1 MYDHIRKNVEEYA
14 QRLVPSLGMELV
26 EVQFREEGGQLV
38 LRVFVDCDQGMTVDR
53 CAEVS
58 RALGDYLDVEDFID
72 DPYTLEVSSPGLE
85 RPLKNR
91 ADFERFVGRK
101 ARLKM
106 MAPIDGQKVFV
117 GNITTIENCNA
128 VALELEDGRRMEFAF
143 EDIKK
148 ARLSL

>member
-1 MYDHIRKNVEEYA
+1 MYDHIRQRVEEYA
-14 QRLVPSLGMELV
+14 DRLVPSLGMELV

-58 RALGDYLDVEDFID
+58 RALSDYLDVEDFID
-72 DPYTLEVSSPGLE
+72 VSYTLEVSSPGVE
-85 RPLKNR
+85 RSLKSL
-91 ADFERFVGRK
+91 ADFERFAGRK

-106 MAPIDGQKVFV
+106 MAPVAGQKVFV
-117 GNITTIENCNA
+117 GNIITTENRDA
-128 VALELEDGRRMEFAF
+128 VALELEDGQCMEFAF
-143 EDIKK
+143 DNIKK

>member
-38 LRVFVDCDQGMTVDR
+38 LRVFVDCEQGMTVDR

-58 RALGDYLDVEDFID
+58 RALSDYLDVEDFID
-72 DPYTLEVSSPGLE
+72 DPYTLEVSSPGVE
-85 RPLKNR
+85 RPLRSR
-91 ADFERFVGRK
+91 ADFEKFVGRK
-101 ARLKM
+101 VRLKM
-106 MAPIDGQKVFV
+106 MAPVDGQKVFV
-117 GNITTIENCNA
+117 GNIITAENCDA
-128 VALELEDGRRMEFAF
+128 VALELEDGRCVEFTF

>member
-1 MYDHIRKNVEEYA
+1 MYDHIRENIEEYA

-38 LRVFVDCDQGMTVDR
+38 LRVFVDCDQGVTVDR

-58 RALGDYLDVEDFID
+58 RALSDYLDIEDFID

-91 ADFERFVGRK
+91 EDFERFSGRK

-106 MAPIDGQKVFV
+106 MAPVDGQKVFV
-117 GNITTIENCNA
+117 GNIVKSENSDA
-128 VALELEDGRRMEFAF
+128 VALELEDGRRIEFAF
-143 EDIKK
+143 DNIKK